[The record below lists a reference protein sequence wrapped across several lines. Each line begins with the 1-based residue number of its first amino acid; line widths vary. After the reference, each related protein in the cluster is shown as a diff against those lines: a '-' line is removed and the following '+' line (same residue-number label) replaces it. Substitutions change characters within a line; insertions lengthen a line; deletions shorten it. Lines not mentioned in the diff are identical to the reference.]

1 MAWNAGTV
9 QTLIDLQQYRL
20 GAVGMEAI
28 RAVIEAAK
36 QFQPGVEQQ
45 NPAIVSATD
54 VDDSPTVVLRASAGR
69 LYWLRIENLTAV
81 AINAVF
87 TITADTIVVAGAYD
101 PARISTT
108 VPSVLEIAFF
118 GSPNGVGELITTD
131 LRARAFTA
139 SDGTSGAAAGVT
151 IYALTSA

>member
-36 QFQPGVEQQ
+36 QFQPGVEQA
-45 NPAIVSATD
+45 NPSISSITD
-54 VDDSPTVVLRASAGR
+54 ANGTSQLLRTSAGR
-69 LYWLRIENLTAV
+69 VYWIRIENLTAV

-87 TITADTIVVAGAYD
+87 TITADTIVVGGGYV
-101 PARISTT
+101 PARISATI
-108 VPSVLEIAFF
+108 PSVLEISFF

>member
-9 QTLIDLQQYRL
+9 QTLIDLQQYRG

-45 NPAIVSATD
+45 NPTISSVTD
-54 VDDSPTVVLRASAGR
+54 ANDTAQLLRSSAGR

-87 TITADTIVVAGAYD
+87 TMGGNTIVIGGGYV

-108 VPSVLEIAFF
+108 VPSVLELAFF
-118 GSPNGVGELITTD
+118 GSPNGVGELLTTD

-139 SDGTSGAAAGVT
+139 SDGTTGAAAGVT
-151 IYALTSA
+151 IYALTSV